1 VDALG
6 DRPGLGEDAGG
17 RKEQAGEI
25 RATVEL
31 VGDELQPAE
40 ITQARVAV

>member
-1 VDALG
+1 V
-6 DRPGLGEDAGG
+6 GG

-31 VGDELQPAE
+31 VGDELRLTE

>member
-17 RKEQAGEI
+17 RKDQAEEV

-31 VGDELQPAE
+31 VDDKLRPTE